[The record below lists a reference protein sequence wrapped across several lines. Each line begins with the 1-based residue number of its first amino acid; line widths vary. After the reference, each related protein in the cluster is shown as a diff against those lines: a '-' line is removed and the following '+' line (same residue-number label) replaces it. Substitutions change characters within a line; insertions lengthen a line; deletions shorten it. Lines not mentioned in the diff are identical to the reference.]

1 MGVRAIRLVLYPIKN
16 AIVGGAP
23 DCHFLSIRHNSGLKS
38 VSNREEAK
46 MTNRLR
52 TLLLPALL
60 SSALVGVTAQP
71 PAGPPPFDPTASI
84 HSSLMNLADQPA
96 SHTSFSFDRTE
107 LQVAQNLLLSGGLD
121 ANRAAAA
128 LTGISVDNYHYPR
141 PAFYTPEVMASIID
155 TYHAAGWKHL
165 VNANQ
170 SPANTAQPHS
180 SVTDLWL
187 HFNGPDITGVTVL
200 TRAPS
205 NMSVVQITCELRP
218 LDLVHLS
225 GHFGIPKV
233 DPNAVMVPAPD
244 GK

>member
-1 MGVRAIRLVLYPIKN
+1 
-16 AIVGGAP
+16 
-23 DCHFLSIRHNSGLKS
+23 
-38 VSNREEAK
+38 
-46 MTNRLR
+46 MTPRLR

-60 SSALVGVTAQP
+60 FTMFFAQAQS
-71 PAGPPPFDPTASI
+71 PAPANLHDE
-84 HSSLMNLADQPA
+84 LMNLADQPA
-96 SHTSFSFDRTE
+96 TRTSFNFDRSE
-107 LQVAQNLLLSGGLD
+107 LQIAQNLLASGGLD

-141 PAFYTPEVMASIID
+141 PAFYTPGTMASIIAG
-155 TYHAAGWKHL
+155 YHAAGWKHL

-170 SPANTAQPHS
+170 TPANTAQPHAT
-180 SVTDLWL
+180 VTDLWL
-187 HFNGPDITGVTVL
+187 RFAGPDITGVTVL
-200 TRAPS
+200 TRSPK